1 MFTDHHRELALE
13 RRRQRQ
19 AMHDRSVLPMLR
31 RVAALGGGLSRT
43 LRCLQDYGMGRAPRG
58 GAWTRRQLY
67 RIAQRHGIR
76 IAPGHFVPGQPAF
89 DTWCARCG
97 QSLRDTPWCR
107 CLPRPRSLREFHGL
121 PAPRKLPRDTEAK
134 GRLGQWSREL
144 RQAKE
149 RKLTAERDKLPE

>member
-97 QSLRDTPWCR
+97 QSLRDTPWCL
-107 CLPRPRSLREFHGL
+107 CLRRPRSLREFHGL
-121 PAPRKLPRDTEAK
+121 PIPRKLPRDTEPK
-134 GRLGQWSREL
+134 GRLAKWGREV
-144 RQAKE
+144 RQARE
-149 RKLTAERDKLPE
+149 RKLPAEND

>member
-1 MFTDHHRELALE
+1 MFTDRHRELALE

-89 DTWCARCG
+89 DTWCAKCG
-97 QSLRDTPWCR
+97 QLLRDTPWCW

-121 PAPRKLPRDTEAK
+121 PIPRKLPRDTEPK
-134 GRLGQWSREL
+134 GRLAKWGRAVQ
-144 RQAKE
+144 QARE
-149 RKLTAERDKLPE
+149 RKLTMEND